1 MYNSEFHYFSPESYH
16 SMISISRDVCH
27 QACRTFNID
36 KQDFIYRCFCCGII
50 MGLSFVHNHAN
61 WVPYLYDHI
70 QFHIHRY
77 IRYELGLRKTLNKST
92 IDLDVVETH
101 ISCVEAIFT
110 QHKNRLDSSRIP
122 NPHIRPKTLYKIFE
136 FHLSRN
142 LSIQTDC
149 IRQHS
154 TKDVKKTYRLC
165 QHSIVNRRRLFSSIS
180 PASQILFASGN
191 YHRRNKRISNYR
203 FRKIVNKVNS
213 LDTNLTQYNQ
223 SITER
228 SLNSTATIDA
238 DAMTASPSDLK
249 LNCACIPEKGDE
261 IVQQSIPDATNV
273 PHVGG
278 NSPIDEFTDESI
290 EETSIELPPTFDEEM
305 LFAREERQNAQFR
318 VAERRIN
325 LEDVELGSD
334 FADSALRKVLSASEQ
349 MRKRQP
355 LDPDFYKME
364 QSDLHIERSSMRI
377 ERLPRHSPNPHS
389 KAPKTHEL
397 DPIIWQLSNEL
408 LGLSLCS
415 KKRTSPSIVQ
425 TSANDNFSNSSP
437 V

>member
-1 MYNSEFHYFSPESYH
+1 
-16 SMISISRDVCH
+16 
-27 QACRTFNID
+27 
-36 KQDFIYRCFCCGII
+36 
-50 MGLSFVHNHAN
+50 
-61 WVPYLYDHI
+61 
-70 QFHIHRY
+70 
-77 IRYELGLRKTLNKST
+77 
-92 IDLDVVETH
+92 
-101 ISCVEAIFT
+101 
-110 QHKNRLDSSRIP
+110 
-122 NPHIRPKTLYKIFE
+122 
-136 FHLSRN
+136 
-142 LSIQTDC
+142 
-149 IRQHS
+149 
-154 TKDVKKTYRLC
+154 
-165 QHSIVNRRRLFSSIS
+165 
-180 PASQILFASGN
+180 
-191 YHRRNKRISNYR
+191 
-203 FRKIVNKVNS
+203 
-213 LDTNLTQYNQ
+213 
-223 SITER
+223 
-228 SLNSTATIDA
+228 
-238 DAMTASPSDLK
+238 MTASPSDLK
-249 LNCACIPEKGDE
+249 LNCACIPEEGDE

-290 EETSIELPPTFDEEM
+290 EETSIELPPTFNEEM

-334 FADSALRKVLSASEQ
+334 FADSALRKSALGKRTNAKNDSLS
-349 MRKRQP
+349 
-355 LDPDFYKME
+355 DPDFYKME

>member
-154 TKDVKKTYRLC
+154 TKNVKKTYRLC

-213 LDTNLTQYNQ
+213 
-223 SITER
+223 
-228 SLNSTATIDA
+228 
-238 DAMTASPSDLK
+238 
-249 LNCACIPEKGDE
+249 
-261 IVQQSIPDATNV
+261 
-273 PHVGG
+273 
-278 NSPIDEFTDESI
+278 
-290 EETSIELPPTFDEEM
+290 
-305 LFAREERQNAQFR
+305 
-318 VAERRIN
+318 
-325 LEDVELGSD
+325 
-334 FADSALRKVLSASEQ
+334 
-349 MRKRQP
+349 
-355 LDPDFYKME
+355 
-364 QSDLHIERSSMRI
+364 
-377 ERLPRHSPNPHS
+377 
-389 KAPKTHEL
+389 
-397 DPIIWQLSNEL
+397 
-408 LGLSLCS
+408 
-415 KKRTSPSIVQ
+415 
-425 TSANDNFSNSSP
+425 
-437 V
+437 

>member
-1 MYNSEFHYFSPESYH
+1 
-16 SMISISRDVCH
+16 
-27 QACRTFNID
+27 
-36 KQDFIYRCFCCGII
+36 
-50 MGLSFVHNHAN
+50 
-61 WVPYLYDHI
+61 
-70 QFHIHRY
+70 
-77 IRYELGLRKTLNKST
+77 
-92 IDLDVVETH
+92 
-101 ISCVEAIFT
+101 
-110 QHKNRLDSSRIP
+110 
-122 NPHIRPKTLYKIFE
+122 
-136 FHLSRN
+136 
-142 LSIQTDC
+142 
-149 IRQHS
+149 
-154 TKDVKKTYRLC
+154 
-165 QHSIVNRRRLFSSIS
+165 
-180 PASQILFASGN
+180 
-191 YHRRNKRISNYR
+191 
-203 FRKIVNKVNS
+203 
-213 LDTNLTQYNQ
+213 
-223 SITER
+223 
-228 SLNSTATIDA
+228 
-238 DAMTASPSDLK
+238 MTASPSDLK
-249 LNCACIPEKGDE
+249 LNCACIPEEGDE